1 MKRFLP
7 LFLAYFAK
15 KIAEKFASLE
25 KSRTFASLSKNKAF
39 LKKFGK
45 VVEWSITAV
54 LKTAVLR
61 GTGGSNPS
69 LSADILRLQPMKT
82 NREAILQHALQLF
95 MSMNYE
101 RVSLQMI
108 TKAVGL
114 SKTGIFNYYPTKQDL
129 FIAVIDKYLF
139 HAQNPENKYGLTH
152 ASLAD
157 FLENYVQGVRRTMEE
172 IVALGSLQK
181 ETMRVES
188 ANAGYFHLFQQA
200 LFYYPNAQA
209 KLREVFDSEYH
220 LWHSVLGQAR
230 EQGEIKPD
238 TNVEEATA
246 LFRQVFVGLSYEMS
260 FFEGLNV
267 EILQKRF
274 QYIYSLLKA

>member
-1 MKRFLP
+1 MITFFVFLHCRIFTP
-7 LFLAYFAK
+7 
-15 KIAEKFASLE
+15 
-25 KSRTFASLSKNKAF
+25 
-39 LKKFGK
+39 
-45 VVEWSITAV
+45 
-54 LKTAVLR
+54 
-61 GTGGSNPS
+61 
-69 LSADILRLQPMKT
+69 LRLQPMKT

-139 HAQNPENKYGLTH
+139 HAQNPENKYGLSH

-157 FLENYVQGVRRTMEE
+157 FLENYVQGVRRTMEG

-181 ETMRVES
+181 ETMREEAV
-188 ANAGYFHLFQQA
+188 NAGYFHLFQQA

-230 EQGEIKPD
+230 EQGEIKAD

-260 FFEGLNV
+260 FFEGLDV
-267 EILQKRF
+267 EVLQ
-274 QYIYSLLKA
+274 QYCVKLIFNRL